1 MRRAA
6 FLLIV
11 LVAAA
16 VAFEPLIHTHPLKQS
31 TSASQCAVCVNAH
44 ARVTTLAPAP
54 ISPLAIVGE
63 VAVIRVTA
71 ECISL
76 RTPLASRA
84 PPAA

>member
-16 VAFEPLIHTHPLKQS
+16 VAFEPLIHTHPLMQ
-31 TSASQCAVCVNAH
+31 TASATQCAVCVNAH

-54 ISPLAIVGE
+54 ISPLAIVDD
-63 VAVIRVTA
+63 VAPVRVLA
-71 ECISL
+71 ECASL